1 MTNWKIQYSEKA
13 NKDIRDIYEYI
24 AFSLLEIETATK
36 LVSNIIKTVNSL
48 NDMPRRFPVFKNISN
63 TEIRSANIGN
73 FIIFYFVEDKTQ
85 TVTIISVIYGGC
97 DIDNILQDIPKN

>member
-1 MTNWKIQYSEKA
+1 MMNWEIQYTEKA
-13 NKDIRDIYEYI
+13 NNDIREIYEYI
-24 AFSLLEIETATK
+24 AFSLLEIGTASK
-36 LVSNIIKTVNSL
+36 IVSNIIKTVNSL
-48 NDMPRRFPVFKNISN
+48 NEMPRRFPIYKSISN

-85 TVTIISVIYGGC
+85 TVTIISVLYGGS